1 MMPDERRY
9 ILLTVAEASVLKGA
23 AQAYQARH
31 AAPLPALDAA
41 IAEVRRQF
49 RREQGA
55 PDA

>member
-1 MMPDERRY
+1 MPDERRC